1 MSSAARV
8 LVINCGS
15 SSLKFSVLPLAGDRP
30 LLSGLAERLGL
41 DNASITFN
49 DDAGKTTQLLEQADH
64 RCALQTLFA
73 VLAEKALLASLCAI
87 GHRVA
92 HGGSEFSHSVLLTP
106 AVIEKIRQLAELAP
120 LHNPANLTGIE
131 TAMALLPTL
140 PQVAVFDT
148 AFHQT
153 LPPEACTYAIPL
165 EYRERYKIRRY
176 GFHGT
181 SHRFVAA
188 EAVRQLDLDPDDHGI
203 LIAHLGNGSSL
214 CAVRNGQSV
223 DTSMGMTPLEGLV
236 MGTRCGDIDFG
247 AMAYLAKCSGQSLDE
262 LCAMAN
268 GQAGLLGLSGLSSD
282 CRTLQQ
288 ARERGDERAT
298 LAIDVMVHRLAR
310 HLGGHMASLHR
321 LDALVFTGG
330 IGENSVLVRELTV
343 DKLAIF
349 GLRLD
354 RDSNGAIFGGRQ
366 GKISMPGS
374 PAMLVIPTNEEK
386 MIAQDAAVLAAAV
399 NGREQNNLSGG
410 QNIFSGRF

>member
-1 MSSAARV
+1 MSSAAKV

-15 SSLKFSVLPLAGDRP
+15 SSLKFSVLPLGGDTP

-41 DNASITFN
+41 DNASITFK
-49 DDAGKTTQLLEQADH
+49 DEAGKTTQDLAQADH
-64 RCALQTLFA
+64 HCALKTLFA
-73 VLAEKALLASLCAI
+73 VLAEKELLASLCAI

-92 HGGSEFSHSVLLTP
+92 HGGSEFKESVLLTS
-106 AVIEKIRQLAELAP
+106 AVTEKIRQLATLAP
-120 LHNPANLTGIE
+120 LHNPANLIGIE
-131 TAMALLPTL
+131 TAMQLLPAL

-165 EYRERYKIRRY
+165 EYRDRYQIRRY

-188 EAVRQLDLDPDDHGI
+188 EAVRQLDLDPQDHGI

-247 AMAYLAKCSGQSLDE
+247 AMAYLAKCTGQSLEE

-268 GQAGLLGLSGLSSD
+268 GKAGLLGLSGLSSD
-282 CRTLQQ
+282 CRTLQE
-288 ARERGDERAT
+288 ARENGDKRAA

-310 HLGGHMASLHR
+310 HLGGHMATLHR

-330 IGENSVLVRELTV
+330 IGENSVLVRELTT
-343 DKLAIF
+343 DRLAIF

-354 RDSNGAIFGGRQ
+354 RDKNRTIFGGRQ
-366 GKISMPGS
+366 GRISLPDS
-374 PAMLVIPTNEEK
+374 PAILVIPTNEEK
-386 MIAQDAAVLAAAV
+386 MIAQDAAAITAALRA
-399 NGREQNNLSGG
+399 
-410 QNIFSGRF
+410 